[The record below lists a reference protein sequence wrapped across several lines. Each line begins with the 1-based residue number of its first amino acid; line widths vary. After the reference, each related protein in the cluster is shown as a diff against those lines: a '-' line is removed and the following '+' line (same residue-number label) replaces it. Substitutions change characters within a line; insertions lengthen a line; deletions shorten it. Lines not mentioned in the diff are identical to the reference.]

1 MMKPAANLQTL
12 ADQLLLQ
19 HFSPPAVLVND
30 KGDILYIS
38 GRTGKYLEPAAGK
51 ANWNIFAMAREGL
64 RFDLGSA
71 FQKAVRHKEAITLK
85 GLKVGENGGTQ
96 TVDVTVQAI
105 EEPEALRGMV
115 MIVFT
120 DVAAPP
126 EKKATGR
133 SRNSPAGS
141 ARVLEL
147 EQELQQV
154 REELQ
159 TTREEMQ
166 SSQEELK
173 STNEELQS
181 TNEEL
186 QSTNEELTTS
196 REEMQSL
203 NEELQ
208 TVNAEQQSKMD
219 ELARMNN
226 DMRNLLNST
235 EIVTVFLDNDLHV
248 RRFTTGANKL
258 FKLIPGDV
266 GRPLSDI
273 ASDLL
278 YPGMTEEARE
288 VLRTL
293 VFSEKQV
300 AATDGRWFSVRI
312 MPYRTMED
320 VIGGVVITFADITA
334 TKTLEAE
341 LREEIS
347 RLKAD
352 GYRLKTKGR
361 S

>member
-1 MMKPAANLQTL
+1 
-12 ADQLLLQ
+12 
-19 HFSPPAVLVND
+19 
-30 KGDILYIS
+30 
-38 GRTGKYLEPAAGK
+38 
-51 ANWNIFAMAREGL
+51 
-64 RFDLGSA
+64 
-71 FQKAVRHKEAITLK
+71 
-85 GLKVGENGGTQ
+85 
-96 TVDVTVQAI
+96 
-105 EEPEALRGMV
+105 
-115 MIVFT
+115 
-120 DVAAPP
+120 
-126 EKKATGR
+126 
-133 SRNSPAGS
+133 
-141 ARVLEL
+141 VLEL
-147 EQELQQV
+147 EQELQHA

-208 TVNAEQQSKMD
+208 TVNAEQQSKLD
-219 ELARMNN
+219 EIFRVND

-235 EIVTVFLDNDLHV
+235 EIVTLFLDNRLHI

-258 FKLIPGDV
+258 FKLITGDV

-273 ASDLL
+273 VNDLN
-278 YPGMTEEARE
+278 YPGINEDARE

-293 VFSEKQV
+293 VFSEKQID
-300 AATDGRWFSVRI
+300 TNDGRWFSVRI

-320 VIGGVVITFADITA
+320 VIDGVVITFADITA

-341 LREEIS
+341 LRAEIA
-347 RLKAD
+347 RLK
-352 GYRLKTKGR
+352 GLLE

>member
-1 MMKPAANLQTL
+1 
-12 ADQLLLQ
+12 
-19 HFSPPAVLVND
+19 
-30 KGDILYIS
+30 
-38 GRTGKYLEPAAGK
+38 
-51 ANWNIFAMAREGL
+51 
-64 RFDLGSA
+64 
-71 FQKAVRHKEAITLK
+71 
-85 GLKVGENGGTQ
+85 
-96 TVDVTVQAI
+96 VQEI

-120 DVAAPP
+120 DVAPLTQ
-126 EKKATGR
+126 KKPGR
-133 SRNSPAGS
+133 VKPGS
-141 ARVLEL
+141 AGGAMITEL
-147 EQELQQV
+147 EQEVQRC

-173 STNEELQS
+173 SANEELQS

-208 TVNAEQQSKMD
+208 TVNAEQQAKMD
-219 ELARMNN
+219 EFSRMDN

-235 EIVTVFLDNDLHV
+235 EIVTVFLDNELHI

-273 ASDLL
+273 TSDLL
-278 YPGMTEEARE
+278 YPGMTEEAGE
-288 VLRTL
+288 VLRSL
-293 VFSEKQV
+293 VFTEKQV
-300 AATDGRWFSVRI
+300 ATTDGRWYSVRI
-312 MPYRTMED
+312 MPYRTMDD

-334 TKTLEAE
+334 AKAMEAE
-341 LREEIS
+341 LREEIA
-347 RLKAD
+347 RLKKQAE
-352 GYRLKTKGR
+352 G
-361 S
+361 